1 LGVSS
6 GLRNPTGV
14 ERGVD
19 LGMQIGPNAAK
30 YWDKDMAQLAQ
41 NALDAGVDPSRLKQ
55 MTGTEQFPMYKNME
69 TKLQEQTTGPW
80 ANVGFE
86 KKSSKPFGSRLYQE
100 ISDKD
105 AVYNPPS
112 SVFKDFANNLLDFY
126 RIKDMPEPTSVKL
139 SDVLK
144 HPKLYEAYPELKDI
158 PVEFYSAESRHKGHY
173 NPQTGSIGIN
183 KNISKEKQF
192 ETILHEIQHAIQN
205 KEGWSGGSY
214 PDAYKLAVSKT
225 LSPEEYNLLNSG
237 KPGEAKVWEK
247 LEQETFKLYQRKQGE
262 ASARAAAARR
272 NLDDQQ
278 IRITPTRY
286 DVPEAEISPYEAGG
300 MVEDEYTI
308 DDLYRI
314 LGSK

>member
-1 LGVSS
+1 VINS
-6 GLRNPTGV
+6 
-14 ERGVD
+14 
-19 LGMQIGPNAAK
+19 
-30 YWDKDMAQLAQ
+30 
-41 NALDAGVDPSRLKQ
+41 
-55 MTGTEQFPMYKNME
+55 
-69 TKLQEQTTGPW
+69 
-80 ANVGFE
+80 
-86 KKSSKPFGSRLYQE
+86 
-100 ISDKD
+100 
-105 AVYNPPS
+105 PS
-112 SVFKDFANNLLDFY
+112 SFIKDVAITLLDFY

-173 NPQTGSIGIN
+173 NPQTGSIRIN

-247 LEQETFKLYQRKQGE
+247 LEQETFKLYQRNQGE

-278 IRITPTRY
+278 ISSDKTIKCAFSVGDGKVVEGVLIPTATRTTACISTQVGCSLSCAFCATGRLKLMRNLTPG
-286 DVPEAEISPYEAGG
+286 EIVDQVVYFDLVLDAF
-300 MVEDEYTI
+300 VERLEQI
-308 DDLYRI
+308 VGQLV
-314 LGSK
+314 